1 MNRLINALLAV
12 GLIAGLV
19 FIGCAPKELR
29 TVKIEMGTMKKPRA
43 NPDIERV
50 RHNLQEAVAK
60 YPNNGEV
67 YQYLARLYLIEGKY
81 QELADALDKS
91 DSLAPKLKADNDYL
105 RQITWKDLF
114 EKGKAQANNQEL
126 EAALVSF
133 KNSGIVWPARYESY
147 INAAVMAHQ
156 LGNKEEAYN
165 LSYHA
170 YELAPDSMVVLENF
184 ATMCIDFQKYPQA
197 ESAYYR
203 IIKRDPT
210 NADVYFQ
217 LGKLAMVA
225 NDTARALQDY
235 EKALGLDS
243 SNPDGWFNIGLMYFQ
258 RKDYCKAADAFGHV
272 VELIPQDNEAKIN
285 YALSLIQCGRLDD
298 ARVMLEKFTEANP
311 TNCEGW
317 DLLSQTYLRLKMQKE
332 AQAAFAKYENCKAG
346 K

>member
-1 MNRLINALLAV
+1 MKRATYVLTAAI
-12 GLIAGLV
+12 LIAGLM
-19 FIGCAPKELR
+19 FMGCIPKELR

-81 QELADALDKS
+81 QEMADALDKA
-91 DSLAPKLKADNDYL
+91 DSLAPKLKSDNDYL

-126 EAALVSF
+126 EAALASF
-133 KNSGIVWPARYESY
+133 KNSGVVWPDRYESY

-156 LGNKEEAYN
+156 LGNKEEAYK

-170 YELAPDSMVVLENF
+170 YELAPDSLVVLENF
-184 ATMCIDFQKYPQA
+184 ATMCIDFQKFPQA
-197 ESAYYR
+197 ESAYQR

-210 NADVYFQ
+210 NAEVYFQ

-225 NDTARALQDY
+225 NDTIRTLQYY
-235 EKALGLDS
+235 EKAVGLDAN
-243 SNPDGWFNIGLMYFQ
+243 NPDGWFNIGLIYFQ
-258 RKDYCKAADAFGHV
+258 KKDYCKAADAFGHV

-285 YALSLIQCGRLDD
+285 HSLSLIQCGRLDE
-298 ARVMLEKFTEANP
+298 ARAILEKLTEADP
-311 TNCEGW
+311 KNCDGW
-317 DLLSQTYLRLKMQKE
+317 DLLSQTYLRLKLQKE
-332 AQAAFAKYENCKAG
+332 AQAAYAKFEDCKAG